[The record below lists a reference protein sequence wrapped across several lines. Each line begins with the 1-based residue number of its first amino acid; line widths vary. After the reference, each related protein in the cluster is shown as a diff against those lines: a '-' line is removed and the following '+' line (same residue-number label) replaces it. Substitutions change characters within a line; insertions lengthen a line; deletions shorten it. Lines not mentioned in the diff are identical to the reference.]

1 MTRPSV
7 KTRQVR
13 DLLVKQFVAARQP
26 ADVLPSERNLAE
38 LFGVSRVT
46 VRAALK
52 ILEEEGVLRSAPGVG
67 TFVAAPHVSTKAP
80 VLRSFSEEIR
90 ERGWTP
96 GSRMVEST
104 VGEADFVV
112 AHDLSIEPGE
122 RYYEITRVRLADD
135 VPLSIE
141 RVRLPER
148 YFPDLLGHDLTGSLY
163 ALLAGVYGV
172 QVSRHER
179 RISAMNVDAQ
189 TAELFGVA
197 DRAAGLYVVQ
207 TAFDQNGRKVEH
219 GRSLYRGDRYDFS
232 MVAYAQQDIS

>member
-1 MTRPSV
+1 M
-7 KTRQVR
+7 R
-13 DLLVKQFVAARQP
+13 DLLVKQFVATLQP

-52 ILEEEGVLRSAPGVG
+52 LLEDEGVLRSAPGVG
-67 TFVAAPHVSTKAP
+67 TFVAAPHVSTAP

-96 GSRMVEST
+96 GSKLMESH
-104 VGEADFVV
+104 VDSADFVV
-112 AHDLSIEPGE
+112 AHDLSIEPGS
-122 RYYEITRVRLADD
+122 RFYEITRLRLADD

-148 YFPDLLGHDLTGSLY
+148 YFPGLLEHDLEGSLY
-163 ALLAGVYGV
+163 SLLAREYGV
-172 QVSRHER
+172 RISRHER
-179 RISAMNVDAQ
+179 RINAMNIDAQ
-189 TAELFGVA
+189 TAELFGVP

-207 TAFDQNGRKVEH
+207 SGYDQHGRKVEH

-232 MVAYAQQDIS
+232 TVAYAPPESPAAHTPPETS